1 MQRLFWSFTTDVE
14 IEMCAPD
21 KHWNGRFILSN
32 IVLIFSDCLRAQVVV
47 KVTRVGLPASQF
59 SVKFGKLYCRKKEKV
74 SVLSYTLVKSIT
86 LFLVVSMVI
95 IKLYLLIS
103 VNLFYYLLLF
113 IIDCKYYNAYLI
125 VYI

>member
-1 MQRLFWSFTTDVE
+1 MSMQRLFWSFTTDVE

-32 IVLIFSDCLRAQVVV
+32 IVLIFSDCLR
-47 KVTRVGLPASQF
+47 ASQF